1 MIDIRTSAAR
11 MLKNDFQIDEKVTY
25 LLFEKGIIKEHDIK
39 KVLIRNEYRN
49 KVQPK
54 EKQLLRNKIA
64 QKYCVSVSLVEKVV
78 L

>member
-39 KVLIRNEYRN
+39 KVLIKNEYRT